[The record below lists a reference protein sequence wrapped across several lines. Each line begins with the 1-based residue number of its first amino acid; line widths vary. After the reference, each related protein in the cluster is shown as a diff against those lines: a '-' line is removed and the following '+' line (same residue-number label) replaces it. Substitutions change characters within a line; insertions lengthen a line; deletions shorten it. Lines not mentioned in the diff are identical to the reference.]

1 MAEIMKKIFSII
13 ALFTLLVFFTGCDKL
28 LDLEPAQSIS
38 ENIAL
43 DSDENVKNVLIG
55 AYALFD
61 EPGIY
66 GGNLLRNCELLAGD
80 GEIQWVGTYIDPRQ
94 IFNKDMLTTNSEVYV
109 QWRDAYAVINT
120 ANNILSAINIVNED
134 DQDWVEGEALF
145 LRGLMYFDLVR
156 FFGLQ
161 YQPGVQNTQPGV
173 PIVLTP
179 TEGINDA
186 SFVNRATVEEV
197 YTQVIA
203 DLTAAASKLPLDN
216 DVYASKGAANALLA
230 RVYLQKGDYA
240 NARDAANTVIAS
252 GQYSLLPDYADVFNQ
267 DDNTSEDIFAT
278 QITPQNRF
286 SSMTEFFSIREYG
299 GRDGDIEILNGHLN
313 LYPAGDAR
321 RDLFFLGNG
330 AIRTGKWNNQY
341 GVINL
346 IRLAEMYLIR
356 AECNQ
361 RLITAIGATPL
372 ADYNRIRT
380 RAGLIPSGT
389 VTLNNILLE
398 RRLELA
404 FEGHRIHDQRRL
416 KENVGAKPWND
427 PKLLFP
433 VPARELEANPKLKSQ
448 QNPGY

>member
-1 MAEIMKKIFSII
+1 MKKIYSII
-13 ALFTLLVFFTGCDKL
+13 SVFALLLFFTGCDKL
-28 LDLEPAQSIS
+28 LDLEPAQTLS
-38 ENIAL
+38 ENVAL
-43 DSDENVKNVLIG
+43 DSDENIKNVLIG

-120 ANNILSAINIVNED
+120 ANNILSAINIVNKD
-134 DQDWVEGEALF
+134 DQDWVSGESLF

-156 FFGLQ
+156 FYGLQ

-179 TEGINDA
+179 TAGINDA
-186 SFVNRATVEEV
+186 SFVTRSTVEEV
-197 YTQVIA
+197 YVQVIA
-203 DLTAAASKLPLDN
+203 DLTSAASKLPLDN
-216 DVYASKGAANALLA
+216 DVYASQGAANALLA
-230 RVYLQKGDYA
+230 RVYLQMGNYA
-240 NARDAANTVIAS
+240 NARDAANTVIGS
-252 GQYSLLPDYADVFNQ
+252 GQYSLLPDYAEVFNQ

-321 RDLFFLGNG
+321 KDLFFLGNG
-330 AIRTGKWNNQY
+330 AMRTGKWNNQY
-341 GVINL
+341 GVVNL
-346 IRLAEMYLIR
+346 IRLSEMYLIR

-361 RLITAIGATPL
+361 RLGTSAGATPL
-372 ADYNRIRT
+372 ADYNRIRQ
-380 RAGLIPSGT
+380 RAGLIAAAS

-416 KENVGAKPWND
+416 KENVGARPWND

-433 VPARELEANPKLKSQ
+433 IPARELEANPKLKSQ

>member
-1 MAEIMKKIFSII
+1 MKKLYSII
-13 ALFTLLVFFTGCDKL
+13 SVFALLVFITGCDKL

-38 ENIAL
+38 ENVAL
-43 DSDENVKNVLIG
+43 DSDENVKNVLLG

-94 IFNKDMLTTNSEVYV
+94 VFNKDMLTTNSEVYV
-109 QWRDAYAVINT
+109 HWRDAYAVINT
-120 ANNILSAINIVNED
+120 SNNILSAINVVNED
-134 DQDWVEGEALF
+134 DQDWVAGEALF

-156 FFGLQ
+156 FFGEQ
-161 YQPGVQNTQPGV
+161 YQPGTQNTQLGV
-173 PIVLTP
+173 PIVLIP
-179 TEGINDA
+179 TNSITDD
-186 SFVNRATVEEV
+186 SFVSRATVEEV

-203 DLTAAASKLPLDN
+203 DLTEAASKLPLDN
-216 DVYASKGAANALLA
+216 DVYASRGAANALLA
-230 RVYLQKGDYA
+230 RVYLQKGDFA
-240 NARDAANTVIAS
+240 SARDAANTVIAS

-356 AECNQ
+356 AEGNI
-361 RLITAIGATPL
+361 RLGTTLGATPL
-372 ADYNRIRT
+372 SDYNTILT
-380 RAGLIPSGT
+380 RANLTPAGS
-389 VTLNNILLE
+389 VTLNNILME

-416 KENVGAKPWND
+416 KENVGARPWND
-427 PKLLFP
+427 PELLFP
-433 VPARELEANPKLKSQ
+433 IPARELEANPGLKTQ